1 MEHFTSSTD
10 LLSLGLLILRIGLGV
25 IFFAHG
31 AQKVFGWFGGYGLAG
46 TSGFLKQAYG
56 IPTFLSY
63 IAAFTELLG
72 SIAVT
77 FGIFTRIGAIGL
89 GIVMLVAVVKAH
101 LKVGF
106 FMNWGSVANR
116 GEGYEFNIAL
126 LAIIIALALIG
137 PGQYAL
143 LG

>member
-1 MEHFTSSTD
+1 MTQFFSSTD
-10 LLSLGLLILRIGLGV
+10 MLSLGLLILRIGVGV

-56 IPTFLSY
+56 IPHFLSY
-63 IAAFTELLG
+63 LASFIELLG
-72 SIAVT
+72 GLAMIL
-77 FGIFTRIGAIGL
+77 GLFTQITAIGL
-89 GIVMLVAVVKAH
+89 GIVMLVALVKVH
-101 LKVGF
+101 LSVGF

-116 GEGYEFNIAL
+116 GEGYEFNVAL
-126 LAIIIALALIG
+126 LAMIIALALIG

-143 LG
+143 GG

>member
-1 MEHFTSSTD
+1 MTQFISSTD
-10 LLSLGLLILRIGLGV
+10 MLSLGLLILRISVGV

-56 IPTFLSY
+56 IPIILSY
-63 IAAFTELLG
+63 FASFIELLG
-72 SIAVT
+72 GLAMILGLFTQIA
-77 FGIFTRIGAIGL
+77 AIGL
-89 GIVMLVAVVKAH
+89 GIVMLVALVKVH
-101 LKVGF
+101 LSVGF

-116 GEGYEFNIAL
+116 GEGYEFNVAL
-126 LAIIIALALIG
+126 LAMIIALALIG

-143 LG
+143 GG

>member
-1 MEHFTSSTD
+1 MELFTSSTD
-10 LLSLGLLILRIGLGV
+10 LLSLGLLALRIGLGV

-31 AQKVFGWFGGYGLAG
+31 AQKVFGWFGGYKLAG
-46 TSGFLKQAYG
+46 TSGFFKQAYG
-56 IPTFLSY
+56 IPTLFSY
-63 IAAFTELLG
+63 IASFTELLG
-72 SIAVT
+72 SVAVT
-77 FGIFTRIGAIGL
+77 FGVFTQIAAIGL

-126 LAIIIALALIG
+126 LAMIIALALTG

-143 LG
+143 GN